1 MYFEK
6 RSTMQEMK
14 THTGSLFRNLRTL
27 FGYTQIEMASRLN
40 VSQSTISKVESEVFV
55 PELTLWF
62 DFVREFGLLDPYC
75 FYYGT
80 AELRDIP
87 NLFDANKTGW
97 HGVWAPKHKKK
108 MSMTVRALGPLL
120 THLKTHAPMQIK
132 TLLSKNGAT
141 PVVLTVLNYPVPWD
155 VVWGLFE
162 LAQDCKVSFN
172 LANLAPQQSEQGF
185 IFSRFSTL
193 QTREDYLEFVRT
205 HAGDYFGS
213 IQLGAT
219 KEEVEGIPANLKK
232 PFRKYLSDYPAHI
245 GRARESQLIA

>member
-1 MYFEK
+1 
-6 RSTMQEMK
+6 MQGMK
-14 THTGSLFRNLRTL
+14 THTGSLFRDLRKL

-62 DFVREFGLLDPYC
+62 DFVREFGILDPYC

-87 NLFDANKTGW
+87 NLFEANKTGW
-97 HGVWAPKHKKK
+97 YGVWAPKHKKK
-108 MSMTVRALGPLL
+108 MSMTVRALGPLI
-120 THLKTHAPMQIK
+120 THLKTHAPQQLK

-162 LAQDCKVSFN
+162 LAQECKVSFN
-172 LANLAPQQSEQGF
+172 LAKVNPLHQEQGNF
-185 IFSRFSTL
+185 FPQLPAL
-193 QTREDYLEFVRT
+193 QKREDYLAFVRSN
-205 HAGDYFGS
+205 AADYFGS
-213 IQLGAT
+213 IKLDNA
-219 KEEVEGIPANLKK
+219 KDDIEAPSSLKK
-232 PFRKYLSDYPAHI
+232 PFQKYLADYPAYI
-245 GRARESQLIA
+245 GRAQENQLIA